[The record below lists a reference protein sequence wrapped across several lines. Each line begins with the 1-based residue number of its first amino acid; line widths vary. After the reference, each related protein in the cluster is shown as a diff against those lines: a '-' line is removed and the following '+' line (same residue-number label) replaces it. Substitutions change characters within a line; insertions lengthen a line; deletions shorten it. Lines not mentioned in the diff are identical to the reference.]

1 MQLSIIIPIY
11 KVEKYLK
18 KCVESVLSQTFDDY
32 EILLVDDGSPDLCPK
47 ICDEFASLYKRVVVL
62 HKPNGGLSDARNYG
76 LKHAKGEYVIFLDSD
91 DYYLHNDFLE
101 VLMKATQNGSKDA
114 VFFQRTIFF
123 EDQKDSYKHLPLYKD
138 EWMSLNGGDLLY
150 ALSCHDRLDASA
162 CMKITKRSILLKNSL
177 FFTKGIYSEDIEWFS
192 RYVFYVNDIVIVNKP
207 DYCYRKR
214 IGSISS
220 SLTEKNVCDLFFS
233 IDTHSEAIR
242 DSLMEEKKKAAIL
255 NYLSYQYFI
264 VLGLIFYVSMP
275 IRSKIKYLKKCRK
288 FKWLADYGVSKKTR
302 KSSKLVKFIGISMAS
317 VILGYYIKYRRYLS

>member
-18 KCVESVLSQTFDDY
+18 KCVESVLNQTFVDY

-47 ICDEFASLYKRVVVL
+47 ICDELASLYKRVVVF
-62 HKPNGGLSDARNYG
+62 HKTNGGLSDARNYG

-101 VLMKATQNGSKDA
+101 VVMKATQNRSKDA

-123 EDQKDSYKHLPLYKD
+123 EGHENSYKHLPLYKD

-150 ALSCHDRLDASA
+150 TLSCHDRLDASA

-192 RYVFYVNDIVIVNKP
+192 RYILYVNDIAIVNKP

-214 IGSISS
+214 MGSITS
-220 SLTEKNVCDLFFS
+220 SLTEKNVSDLFFS
-233 IDTHSEAIR
+233 IETHSEAIR
-242 DSLMEEKKKAAIL
+242 DSLIEKKKKEALL
-255 NYLSYQYFI
+255 NYLSYQYYI
-264 VLGLIFYVSMP
+264 ILGLISYISMP
-275 IRSKIKYLKKCRK
+275 IGIKIKFLKKCK
-288 FKWLADYGVSKKTR
+288 AYKWLIDYSVSKKTR
-302 KSSKLVKFIGISMAS
+302 KSSKLVKIIGVNMTS
-317 VILGYYIKYRRYLS
+317 VILGLYIKYKRFF